1 MKTTTIW
8 QTDVQA
14 PHFPALDTDLSVDVL
29 VIGGGITGVTA
40 ALMLKRAGRSVAL
53 IERGRIGCGET
64 GHTTAHVTYATDQR
78 FTELVKTFGEDHAQ
92 AAWDA
97 GRLGMEQI
105 ASFVASE
112 RIDCEYRRVPGY
124 LVAASSGDTDA
135 EARGLDDES
144 ALAEGLGFDSNFV
157 ENSPLLNRPGIR
169 FANQV
174 KIHPVKYLHGL
185 ARRIPGDDCYVF
197 ENTESGEFSADGWEV
212 IANGHRIRFEHV
224 VFATHVPLQ
233 GRTSTLNAAL
243 LQTKLAAYSTYA
255 IGAKIAGGNTPEA
268 LFWDTANPYLY
279 IRVDRRDDGD
289 YAIVGGA
296 DHKTGQEPNT
306 ERSFEELEKIMNQ
319 IWPDAEIEHRWSGQ
333 VIESVD
339 GLPFIGET
347 AERQFVATG
356 FGGNGLTFGTLG
368 AIMARDWV
376 LGVRNPWED
385 LFSVNRKE
393 LSSLWNYLKENKDY
407 PYYIATSQLSATA
420 GNNVDVL
427 GCGEGKILRVNGT
440 KVAVFRDDHGTLTT
454 LCPVCPHLGCIVAW
468 NGAEKTWDCPCHG
481 SRFTSNG
488 EVIAGPAEKPLA
500 NQDVSSPAGDLL
512 GVEAEPSTPVPTY
525 AP

>member
-8 QTDVQA
+8 QTDIQA

-53 IERGRIGCGET
+53 IERGEIGGGET
-64 GHTTAHVTYATDQR
+64 GHTTAHVTFATDQR
-78 FTELVKTFGEDHAQ
+78 FTALVKTFGEDHAQ

-105 ASFVASE
+105 AAFVASE

-124 LVAASSGDTDA
+124 LVAASGGDTDA
-135 EARGLDDES
+135 EARDLDDES
-144 ALAEGLGFDSNFV
+144 ALVEGLGFDSTFV
-157 ENSPLLNRPGIR
+157 ESSPLLNRPGIR

-174 KIHPVKYLHGL
+174 KIHPLKYLHGL

-224 VFATHVPLQ
+224 IFATHVPIQ
-233 GRTSTLNAAL
+233 GRTSALNAAL

-279 IRVDRRDDGD
+279 IRVDRRDEGD

-306 ERSFEELEKIMNQ
+306 ERSFEELEKIMHK

-420 GNNVDVL
+420 GDNLEVV
-427 GCGEGKILRVNGT
+427 GCGEGKILRINGT
-440 KVAVFRDDHGTLTT
+440 KVAVYRDDHGTLTT

-500 NQDVSSPAGDLL
+500 NQDVSSPAGDSL
-512 GVEAEPSTPVPTY
+512 GVEVEPSTPVPTY